1 MGPHVILGEEKAKC
15 QAARLDRQ
23 FWSLYEPKRIGIDP
37 LLAGSGTTCGI
48 YTTLE
53 RHWDAPGSLLAFEAR
68 LAYLEKTPATE
79 VSDGSTCTQGA
90 IPGNRAGSS
99 RHPHMAK
106 RPSLER
112 LRNFRQS

>member
-1 MGPHVILGEEKAKC
+1 MIT
-15 QAARLDRQ
+15 RQ
-23 FWSLYEPKRIGIDP
+23 FWSLYAQERIGIDP
-37 LLAGSGTTCGI
+37 PLAERGTTCGT

-53 RHWDAPGSLLAFEAR
+53 RHWAAPGFLLAFEAS
-68 LAYLEKTPATE
+68 LSYLEKISAAE
-79 VSDGSTCTQGA
+79 VSDGSTSTQGT

-112 LRNFRQS
+112 LRNF